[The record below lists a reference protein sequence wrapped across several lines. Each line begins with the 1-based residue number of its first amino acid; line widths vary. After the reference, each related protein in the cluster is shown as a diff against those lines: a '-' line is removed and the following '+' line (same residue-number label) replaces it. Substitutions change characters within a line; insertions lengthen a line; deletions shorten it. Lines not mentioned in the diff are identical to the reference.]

1 MAVLV
6 GSYKCFCI
14 GETMKIKTFIIDI
27 GLIFI
32 GIIVLII
39 YLPIGFVSWIIL
51 KIKGEDNFEQ

>member
-1 MAVLV
+1 MVVLV
-6 GSYKCFCI
+6 ISYKCFYF
-14 GETMKIKTFIIDI
+14 GEKMKIKTFIVDI